1 MINPFFTPSRHDAR
15 KQARDKLARFPTHTT
30 YTKIIYLKQK
40 SSHDRDMNVDNK
52 AKSLAKYISTLSD
65 FSYVEPDI
73 PYNHMGA
80 TISDAILQSGL
91 NYKTVVKPRID
102 EILEKYPDA
111 KTTSAFLRILNEIG
125 PNKLLRWQDSEKPNR
140 VLELVNLFIA
150 EGIENEKQLKIW
162 LKDKKHI
169 ALLEKVRG
177 VGNKTIDYIK
187 LLSGNR
193 STSAIDRHLLGFIS
207 EAGISVNGYSEAKDV
222 INGAADLIGKDKS
235 LLDHSIWKYMSEK
248 KGKRVPCK
256 KRARSIINAKAF

>member
-1 MINPFFTPSRHDAR
+1 
-15 KQARDKLARFPTHTT
+15 
-30 YTKIIYLKQK
+30 
-40 SSHDRDMNVDNK
+40 MNVDKK
-52 AKSLAKYISTLSD
+52 AKSLAQYISTLSD

-91 NYKTVVKPRID
+91 NYKTVVKPRVD

-150 EGIENEKQLKIW
+150 EGIENEKQLEIW

-187 LLSGNR
+187 LLSGSR

-222 INGAADLIGKDKS
+222 INGTADLIGRDKS
-235 LLDHSIWKYMSEK
+235 LLDHSIWKYMSDK
-248 KGKRVPCK
+248 KGKRIPCK
-256 KRARSIINAKAF
+256 KRARNIINAKAF

>member
-1 MINPFFTPSRHDAR
+1 
-15 KQARDKLARFPTHTT
+15 
-30 YTKIIYLKQK
+30 
-40 SSHDRDMNVDNK
+40 MNVDNK
-52 AKSLAKYISTLSD
+52 AKSLARYISTLPD

-80 TISDAILQSGL
+80 TIIDAILQPGL
-91 NYKTVVKPRID
+91 NYKAVVKPRID

-111 KTTSAFLRILNEIG
+111 KTTSTFLKILNEIG

-140 VLELVNLFIA
+140 VLELVDLFIS
-150 EGIENEKQLKIW
+150 EGIENEKQLEIW
-162 LKDKKHI
+162 LEDEENI
-169 ALLEKVRG
+169 ALLDKVRG
-177 VGNKTIDYIK
+177 VGNKTIDYLK

-193 STSAIDRHLLGFIS
+193 STTAIDRHLLGFIS
-207 EAGISVNGYSEAKDV
+207 EAGISVNGYSEAKEV

-256 KRARSIINAKAF
+256 N